1 MLTHCVLCRQEIAV
15 LPELRQGAT
24 LTRVPSL
31 IFKVLT
37 GYRNVQIAIRSM
49 AFSFFLQP
57 LHLQIYFWGFL
68 CGFFFYF
75 YFFYIDSS
83 DVSECNIRMLMVIYI
98 QLYADYV
105 RCTNISKSMS

>member
-15 LPELRQGAT
+15 LPEPRQGAT

-49 AFSFFLQP
+49 AFCFFLQRQP
-57 LHLQIYFWGFL
+57 CCVKVPASFKDLLL
-68 CGFFFYF
+68 GFFFLL
-75 YFFYIDSS
+75 FFF
-83 DVSECNIRMLMVIYI
+83 LH
-98 QLYADYV
+98 
-105 RCTNISKSMS
+105 